1 MSANDRKSRM
11 PPPVERRDFARR
23 PTSLSGELSPTQ
35 GAGETWP
42 VTVRNISLTG
52 MLLVGELP
60 VIENS
65 RIYLVL
71 EGTHSRIPCDLVSQN
86 ANGVRVK
93 IKLDDLEIDQLMQES
108 DTYASLILESIPGI
122 YSAR

>member
-1 MSANDRKSRM
+1 M